1 MRDKIL
7 KRQDPYVNEILKDA
21 SVSILGCGGLG
32 SNIAMS
38 LARCGVGTIHLYD
51 FDKVEYSNLNRQ
63 NYDQDDLGKSKVLQT
78 KKKIHET
85 IPYIK
90 IYANEVYVSLDN
102 LDEISEKTDI
112 FIEAFDKKEM
122 KSLVFE
128 YFLGKKDK
136 KLIIGSGLSGLGDLE
151 DIKIKRIDNV
161 TMIGDFTS
169 SPESG
174 LYLPYVGVIASLE
187 ALYAVKIIKGEYDG
201 K

>member
-63 NYDQDDLGKSKVLQT
+63 NYDLDDLGKSKVLQT

-85 IPYIK
+85 IPYTK

-102 LDEISEKTDI
+102 LDEISKKTDI
-112 FIEAFDKKEM
+112 FIEAFDKKGAKVEYSKVSEDNFELKITKGSDVLVIPM
-122 KSLVFE
+122 NKNYGSLNGNKVE
-128 YFLGKKDK
+128 LD
-136 KLIIGSGLSGLGDLE
+136 GLSINTGNKVYVPQKAVDL
-151 DIKIKRIDNV
+151 IK
-161 TMIGDFTS
+161 
-169 SPESG
+169 
-174 LYLPYVGVIASLE
+174 
-187 ALYAVKIIKGEYDG
+187 
-201 K
+201 